1 VDFDSPSGQNRAKGE
16 GKGETRNK
24 EKEKEGW
31 GQKRWIHGLRC
42 GSGGRTGA
50 LRELEARNNL
60 DGSFYEKTRGARK
73 KKDRVTQQRWGGS
86 QEFTKSYQNI

>member
-1 VDFDSPSGQNRAKGE
+1 MILTNESNAHAILAAIAHTFDSPSGQSRAEGE

-42 GSGGRTGA
+42 GSGGKTGA
-50 LRELEARNNL
+50 LRELEARDNL
-60 DGSFYEKTRGARK
+60 NGSFYEKTRGARK
-73 KKDRVTQQRWGGS
+73 RRT
-86 QEFTKSYQNI
+86 E